1 MKRENNLFEWGKIR
15 LALENKSY
23 LWEGIDILKKYDPN
37 SFVLVWLENLNNAR
51 PFEKFK
57 TISAW
62 IKQPMLIIGG
72 LWDPH
77 LKGAF
82 DLYKKSK
89 EAGGNP
95 EMIIGNATH
104 LNWWKGS
111 QESLLKFFDKHLK
124 SNEKIN
130 SKNLSLIHI

>member
-1 MKRENNLFEWGKIR
+1 MKRENKFFEWKKIR

-23 LWEGIDILKKYDPN
+23 LREGIDTLKKYDPN
-37 SFVLVWLENLNNAR
+37 SFVLEWLKNLNNSC
-51 PFEKFK
+51 PFEEFEP
-57 TISAW
+57 ISTW

-95 EMIIGNATH
+95 EIIIGNATH
-104 LNWWKGS
+104 LN
-111 QESLLKFFDKHLK
+111 
-124 SNEKIN
+124 
-130 SKNLSLIHI
+130 LSLIHI

>member
-1 MKRENNLFEWGKIR
+1 MKKENNLFEWGKIR

-23 LWEGIDILKKYDPN
+23 LREGVDILKKYDPN
-37 SFVLVWLENLNNAR
+37 NFVLEWLKNLNNAR
-51 PFEKFK
+51 PFEEFK
-57 TISAW
+57 PISTW

-89 EAGGNP
+89 EAGGSP
-95 EMIIGNATH
+95 EIIIGNATH
-104 LNWWKGS
+104 LN
-111 QESLLKFFDKHLK
+111 
-124 SNEKIN
+124 
-130 SKNLSLIHI
+130 LSLIHI